1 MKKTAMI
8 AMAVFWVGLCAG
20 AQEAKPQLQPS
31 PPQETKY
38 TNNSFARLSF
48 IDGST
53 YIQRAADLAYEEGQV
68 NMAIAEGDRI
78 GTTDGRA
85 EIYIGKKSYIRL
97 DQNAKIDFL
106 ALPKKD
112 TGLIRVR
119 EWAGNLY
126 LDVKALEKEKAIE
139 VITSDAT
146 FYILDNG
153 LYRIDVKEGKETEI
167 LVFSGMVEASGA
179 EGSML
184 VKQEQRVSISEGRF
198 LAKPSSF
205 FAAVDDG
212 FDRFNADRASKINRT
227 FARRYLSGDL
237 EDFEYELDES
247 GDWVANEE
255 FGNVWVPR
263 GMASDWR
270 PYSYGRWMWL
280 PMAGWS
286 WLPYEPWGWSTYHYG
301 RWHWG
306 MNLGWYWIPTYMWGP
321 AWVNWWWDYDYYG
334 WAPMSYWG
342 YPGIIIDNFYYG
354 RGWRNYGDY
363 PYNSRALT
371 VIHKNQLQVRDVR
384 KASLNPEVIKSV
396 GRISLTNKSLNLRP
410 SADRKI
416 SVEQME
422 GGNRVI
428 LRKSGEGGESA
439 PANKPERT
447 IGKGRVVE
455 GAKTGEQKTTEG
467 QRKVD
472 PKTTADPKISA
483 PPKKGET
490 PPPAAKTGTGER
502 KIRKKMDGEG
512 SGSEMNLAAAPNR
525 NGNLGYPSRDIAR
538 QSTSQGSRVSKPNSV
553 LDRVYRSFSAP
564 SRSSSAGRTS
574 SGTVTRSTPRTGS
587 SSASRGSS
595 SGSSGSRSSSSGS
608 SGSRSGGGSI
618 RKK

>member
-1 MKKTAMI
+1 MKKTAII
-8 AMAVFWVGLCAG
+8 AMAVLLASLFAG
-20 AQEAKPQLQPS
+20 AQEAKPQAQPS

-53 YIQRAADLAYEEGQV
+53 YIQRAADLAYEEGQI

-119 EWAGNLY
+119 EWTGNLY

-184 VKQEQRVSISEGRF
+184 VKQEQRVSISDGRF

-212 FDRFNADRASKINRT
+212 FDRFNSDRASKLNRT

-237 EDFEYELDES
+237 EDFEYELDEN

-306 MNLGWYWIPTYMWGP
+306 MNMGWYWIPTYMWGP
-321 AWVNWWWDYDYYG
+321 AWVNWWSDYDYYG

-371 VIHKNQLQVRDVR
+371 VIHKNQLQTRDVR

-396 GRISLTNKSLNLRP
+396 GRISLTNRSLNLRP

-428 LRKSGEGGESA
+428 LRKGGEGGEPT

-472 PKTTADPKISA
+472 PKTTADPKVSA

-512 SGSEMNLAAAPNR
+512 GGNEMNLATAPNR
-525 NGNLGYPSRDIAR
+525 NGNLGYPSRDVAR

-553 LDRVYRSFSAP
+553 LDRVYRFILPP
-564 SRSSSAGRTS
+564 SRSSSSGRSS
-574 SGTVTRSTPRTGS
+574 SGTVTRSAPRTGS
-587 SSASRGSS
+587 SSVSRGSS
-595 SGSSGSRSSSSGS
+595 SGSSGRSSSGS

>member
-321 AWVNWWWDYDYYG
+321 AWVNWWSDYDYYG

-428 LRKSGEGGESA
+428 LRKSEEGGESA

>member
-1 MKKTAMI
+1 MKKI
-8 AMAVFWVGLCAG
+8 AIIALAVLLAG
-20 AQEAKPQLQPS
+20 FFAVAQEAKPQPQPS

-48 IDGST
+48 ISGNT

-68 NMAIAEGDRI
+68 NMAVAEGDRI

-85 EIYIGKKSYIRL
+85 EIYLGKKNYVRL

-106 ALPKKD
+106 VLPKKD
-112 TGLIRVR
+112 TGLIRLR

-126 LDVKALEKEKAIE
+126 LDVRDLEKEKSIE
-139 VITSDAT
+139 VLTSDAT

-153 LYRIDVKEGKETEI
+153 LYRIDVKEDKETEI

-184 VKQEQRVSISEGRF
+184 VKKEQRVSISEGRF
-198 LAKPSSF
+198 LAKPASF
-205 FAAVDDG
+205 LAAVDDS
-212 FDRFNADRASKINRT
+212 FDRFNSDRESKVNRT
-227 FARRYLSGDL
+227 FARKYLSGDL
-237 EDFEYELDES
+237 EDFEYELDEN
-247 GDWVANEE
+247 GDWVQNEE

-263 GMASDWR
+263 GMDSDWR
-270 PYSYGRWMWL
+270 PYYYGRWDWL

-321 AWVNWWWDYDYYG
+321 AWVNWWWDYDYFG

-354 RGWRNYGDY
+354 RGWRNYSDY
-363 PYNSRALT
+363 PFNSRALT
-371 VIHKNQLQVRDVR
+371 VIHRDQIRARDIR
-384 KASLNPEVIKSV
+384 KASVNPEVIKSV
-396 GRISLTNKSLNLRP
+396 GRISLTNQSLNLKP
-410 SADRKI
+410 SVDRRI

-422 GGNRVI
+422 GGNKVI
-428 LRKSGEGGESA
+428 LRKSGQGEQ
-439 PANKPERT
+439 PAGSNKPERT
-447 IGKGRVVE
+447 IDKGRVVE
-455 GAKTGEQKTTEG
+455 GAKPGDQ
-467 QRKVD
+467 
-472 PKTTADPKISA
+472 KTTADPKVSA

-490 PPPAAKTGTGER
+490 PPPASKTATGER
-502 KIRKKMDGEG
+502 KIRKKMEGEDGG
-512 SGSEMNLAAAPNR
+512 GQTNLNAAPNR
-525 NGNLGYPSRDIAR
+525 GGNIGYPSRDVAR
-538 QSTSQGSRVSKPNSV
+538 QSTSQGNRLSKPNSV
-553 LDRVYRSFSAP
+553 LDRLYRFVSPPSRSSSAP
-564 SRSSSAGRTS
+564 SRSSG
-574 SGTVTRSTPRTGS
+574 GTVTRSTSRTGS
-587 SSASRGSS
+587 SSVSRGSS
-595 SGSSGSRSSSSGS
+595 GGS

>member
-1 MKKTAMI
+1 MKKTAII
-8 AMAVFWVGLCAG
+8 AMAVLLVSFFAG
-20 AQEAKPQLQPS
+20 AQEAKPQPQPS

-38 TNNSFARLSF
+38 TNNSFARLSY
-48 IDGST
+48 ISGST

-85 EIYIGKKSYIRL
+85 EIYIGKKNYVRL

-139 VITSDAT
+139 VLTSDAT

-167 LVFSGMVEASGA
+167 LVFSGMVEASGT

-205 FAAVDDG
+205 FAAVDDA

-237 EDFEYELDES
+237 EDFEYELDEY

-280 PMAGWS
+280 PRAGWS

-321 AWVNWWWDYDYYG
+321 AWVNWWWGYDYYG

-354 RGWRNYGDY
+354 RGWRNYNDY

-371 VIHKNQLQVRDVR
+371 VIHKNQLQARDVR

-396 GRISLTNKSLNLRP
+396 GRISLTNQSLNFRP

-512 SGSEMNLAAAPNR
+512 GGPEMNLNAAPNR
-525 NGNLGYPSRDIAR
+525 NGNPGYPSRDVAR

-564 SRSSSAGRTS
+564 SRSSSAGRPS
-574 SGTVTRSTPRTGS
+574 SGSVTRSAPRTGS

-595 SGSSGSRSSSSGS
+595 SGSSGSRS
-608 SGSRSGGGSI
+608 GGGSI

>member
-1 MKKTAMI
+1 MI

-20 AQEAKPQLQPS
+20 AQEAKPQPQPS

-512 SGSEMNLAAAPNR
+512 GGSEMNLAAAPNR
-525 NGNLGYPSRDIAR
+525 NGNLGYPSRDVAR

>member
-1 MKKTAMI
+1 MKKTAII
-8 AMAVFWVGLCAG
+8 AMAVLLASLFAG
-20 AQEAKPQLQPS
+20 AQEAKPQPQPS
-31 PPQETKY
+31 QPQEIKY

-48 IDGST
+48 IAGST
-53 YIQRAADLAYEEGQV
+53 YIQRAADLAYEEGQI

-184 VKQEQRVSISEGRF
+184 VKEEQRVSISDGRF

-212 FDRFNADRASKINRT
+212 FDRFNSDRASKINRT

-237 EDFEYELDES
+237 EDFEYELDEN

-270 PYSYGRWMWL
+270 PYYYGRWMWL

-321 AWVNWWWDYDYYG
+321 AWVNWWGGYDYYG

-342 YPGIIIDNFYYG
+342 YPGVIIDNFYYG

-371 VIHKNQLQVRDVR
+371 VIHKNQLQARDVR
-384 KASLNPEVIKSV
+384 QAAVNPETLKSV
-396 GRISLTNKSLNLRP
+396 GRISLTDRSLNLRP
-410 SADRKI
+410 SADRQI

-455 GAKTGEQKTTEG
+455 GAKTGDQKTTEG

-472 PKTTADPKISA
+472 PKTTTDPKISA

-512 SGSEMNLAAAPNR
+512 GGIEMNLNAAPNR
-525 NGNLGYPSRDIAR
+525 SGDIGYPSRNVAR
-538 QSTSQGSRVSKPNSV
+538 QSASQGSRVSKPNSV

-564 SRSSSAGRTS
+564 SGKSSPSRPS
-574 SGTVTRSTPRTGS
+574 SGTVTRSAPRTGS

-595 SGSSGSRSSSSGS
+595 GGSSGSRGSSSGS